1 MNWISGLNWFRGR
14 QCTASN
20 SGRETPGYVSG
31 ARAIP
36 NGFGSQ
42 ASVAANRNAV
52 RLGGSHVALS
62 AAVARPFPARVG
74 AQADG
79 GSESLA
85 RFVEELKPI
94 LIVQGHEHRWAGL
107 SGRTA
112 SALVINPSRA
122 GMVVVVDTDANH
134 VAIDG

>member
-1 MNWISGLNWFRGR
+1 MGSAVKRQLRRIATPYDRVVLMSHYPPLLSGL
-14 QCTASN
+14 
-20 SGRETPGYVSG
+20 
-31 ARAIP
+31 
-36 NGFGSQ
+36 
-42 ASVAANRNAV
+42 
-52 RLGGSHVALS
+52 
-62 AAVARPFPARVG
+62 FPARVG
-74 AQADG
+74 AQAGG

-85 RFVEELKPI
+85 RFVEEPKPI
-94 LIVQGHEHRWAGL
+94 LIAQGHEHRWAGL